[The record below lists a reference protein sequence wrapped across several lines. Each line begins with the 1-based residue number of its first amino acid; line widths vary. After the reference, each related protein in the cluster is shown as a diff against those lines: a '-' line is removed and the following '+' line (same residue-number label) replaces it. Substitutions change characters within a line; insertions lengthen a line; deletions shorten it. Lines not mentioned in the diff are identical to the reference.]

1 MPKIVDHDE
10 YRKTLLDQCFE
21 LFGQKG
27 YANLSMREIAKS
39 LRVSTGT
46 LYHYFPTKES
56 ILEMLFRRIMETNV
70 AEYLED
76 LAALGSKEKR
86 LERFGEILGRY
97 GTHYQN
103 ILLLVLDYLRT
114 PAGKNAGAAFHEAT
128 QYALEAMGEHLGF
141 SPDLSRTF
149 FIHMVGVVF
158 CSHAMPGFMR
168 YEDEI
173 PVIRRTLSAIRELP
187 SPSLHQL
194 FSLLEGASLE
204 KREEKPQ

>member
-1 MPKIVDHDE
+1 MPKIVDHKE
-10 YRKTLLDQCFE
+10 YRKELLDQCFQ
-21 LFGQKG
+21 LFGKKG

-39 LRVSTGT
+39 LGVSTGT

-56 ILEMLFRRIMETNV
+56 ILEMLFQRIMETNV

-76 LAALGSKEKR
+76 LSTLESKEKR
-86 LERFGEILGRY
+86 LDRFGEILGRY
-97 GTHYQN
+97 GEHYRN

-114 PAGKNAGAAFHEAT
+114 PAGKNAGTAFHEAT
-128 QYALEAMGEHLGF
+128 DYALKAMGEHLGF

-168 YEDEI
+168 YDDEI

-187 SPSLHQL
+187 SPSLNQL
-194 FSLLEGASLE
+194 ISLLESVSSE
-204 KREEKPQ
+204 KNGEVPS